1 MTMTISWRKILLIT
15 GGIACI
21 VIGTIGIFIP
31 ILPTTIFY
39 ILAAAAFSK
48 SSNRLYHWIMHHP
61 VIGRM
66 IRNYRTY
73 HAIPIRVKII
83 SISFLW
89 LTIGTSAVFAVH
101 NWWIR
106 GLLALIAVGVT
117 WHLLSL
123 KTLTPQMIEE
133 IIRRDAEDMVRSSA
147 KNQEASSV

>member
-1 MTMTISWRKILLIT
+1 MTFSWRKILLIA

-21 VIGTIGIFIP
+21 VIGTIGIFVP

-48 SSNRLYHWIMHHP
+48 SSNRLYHWIMNHP

-66 IRNYRTY
+66 IRNYRIY
-73 HAIPIRVKII
+73 HAIPLRVKVI
-83 SISFLW
+83 SISCLW
-89 LTIGTSAVFAVH
+89 LTIGISAVLAVH

-106 GLLALIAVGVT
+106 GLLALIAFGVT
-117 WHLLSL
+117 WHLLAL

-133 IIRRDAEDMVRSSA
+133 INHRDAEDNIRSMA
-147 KNQEASSV
+147 KNHETSPV